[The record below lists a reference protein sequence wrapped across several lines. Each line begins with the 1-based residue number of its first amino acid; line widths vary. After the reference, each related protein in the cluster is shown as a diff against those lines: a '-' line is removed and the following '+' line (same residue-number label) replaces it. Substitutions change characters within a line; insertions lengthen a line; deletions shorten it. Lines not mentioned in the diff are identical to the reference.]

1 MQTALKL
8 EGIIAVAKV
17 AEAGNNISGEV
28 ISINTRRVDYELT
41 SSRPVPG
48 Q

>member
-1 MQTALKL
+1 MQTALRL

-17 AEAGNNISGEV
+17 AESGNNIPVEA
-28 ISINTRRVDYELT
+28 ISINTRRVDYKLT